1 MGLKNLNLTLGAIDF
16 ALYLHGRMVEVIG
29 NMNQRISQEDIR
41 KIIISDMVKKRNSI
55 VLIVVEDKMV
65 YYLFVI
71 PMVLLLFSYGVLKWI
86 RSAFV
91 KEINVVELL

>member
-1 MGLKNLNLTLGAIDF
+1 
-16 ALYLHGRMVEVIG
+16 
-29 NMNQRISQEDIR
+29 MNQRISQEDIR

>member
-1 MGLKNLNLTLGAIDF
+1 
-16 ALYLHGRMVEVIG
+16 MVEVIG